1 MLNFAI
7 CDDNFNILSKIS
19 KMLESIF
26 INNNLD
32 GKIVFT
38 ATDPN
43 SILKYSKENN
53 IDVYILDIDLK
64 SNMSGLDLA
73 SQIRL
78 NNKTVYLIFTTAH
91 LEYIMLAYK
100 FKTFD
105 YLAKP
110 ITLERLEETIIRLYD
125 DAKCN
130 TKKKYINIGTSSN
143 IINENDIYCIKK
155 QGMKLIYCTK
165 GKSYETYSSFNKIEN
180 CLPENFVRCHKS
192 YIANIN
198 KISNINSNSNTIQFD
213 NLTTCS
219 IGPKYKLNLMEVLN
233 NGNFTNNLEHNN
245 N

>member
-7 CDDNFNILSKIS
+7 CDDNLTILNKIA

-26 INNNLD
+26 IKDSLD
-32 GKIVFT
+32 GKIIFT
-38 ATDPN
+38 SDNP
-43 SILKYSKENN
+43 SEILTSSKNNN

-73 SQIRL
+73 SEIR
-78 NNKTVYLIFTTAH
+78 NYNKNAYIIFTTAH

-100 FKTFD
+100 VKTFD

-110 ITLERLEETIIRLYD
+110 ITIEKLEETMLRLFD
-125 DAKCN
+125 DVKFN
-130 TKKKYINIGTSSN
+130 SNKYINIGNSSN
-143 IINENDIYCIKK
+143 MVNENDVYCIKK

-165 GKSYETYSSFNKIEN
+165 EKSYETYSSFNKIES

-198 KISNINSNSNTIQFD
+198 KISSINTSNNTIQFD
-213 NLTTCS
+213 DSSMCS
-219 IGPKYKLNLMEVLN
+219 IGPKYKSNLMEVLN
-233 NGNFTNNLEHNN
+233 NGNATNNLECINN
-245 N
+245 